1 LTARFAPPGRE
12 AGRSRLCYLPPM
24 RFTREFIAAA
34 GFDWERPEAINQAM
48 DVLTKQRVAA
58 VHVTGDRRRSKL
70 AFKFT
75 VLRQSFTYRL
85 VDLGDGTIDQWQAGN
100 TLVCIVLA
108 RAFFETV
115 AVVDWISGNLRKLLD
130 SRNVKG
136 LDRLAMQGLFGA
148 KSKFWQWAT
157 PTARLTSSPLSII

>member
-1 LTARFAPPGRE
+1 
-12 AGRSRLCYLPPM
+12 
-24 RFTREFIAAA
+24 
-34 GFDWERPEAINQAM
+34 M

-148 KSKFWQWAT
+148 KSKFWQMGDTDSAINVL
-157 PTARLTSSPLSII
+157 TALDHLSKELPEARDRYERISDICPS